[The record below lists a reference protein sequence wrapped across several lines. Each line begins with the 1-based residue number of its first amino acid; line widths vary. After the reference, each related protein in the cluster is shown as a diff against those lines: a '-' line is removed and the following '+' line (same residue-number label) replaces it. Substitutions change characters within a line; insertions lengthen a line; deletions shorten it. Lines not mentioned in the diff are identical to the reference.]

1 MRIAAAATVAAAAVL
16 LSSLPGRA
24 QTDFDKVQIKVQ
36 KVAGSVYVLY
46 GAGGN
51 IAVSVGDDGVVM
63 VDDQFA
69 PLAPKVKK
77 AIASITKKPVRFLLN
92 THWHG
97 DHTGGNGAFAQ
108 GGVTILAHENVR
120 KRLAAGNP
128 APGFTHADP
137 APAQALPVITFD
149 QSATVHLNGEDIRAV
164 HVPRGHTDGDSIV
177 YFTKSNVVHL
187 GDDFFAVGFPF
198 VDLGSGGSVKGT
210 IEALEKLIPTL
221 PADAKLIPGHGEVA
235 GVEALKTY
243 VRNLSDIYAAVQA
256 GVGQRKSLEELKKE
270 RVLSKWS
277 SMSWSFLNEDGF
289 LEMVYADITQS
300 QPSTAR

>member
-1 MRIAAAATVAAAAVL
+1 MRIAAAATVAAAAAL

-128 APGFTHADP
+128 APGLTHADP

-164 HVPRGHTDGDSIV
+164 HVPRG
-177 YFTKSNVVHL
+177 
-187 GDDFFAVGFPF
+187 
-198 VDLGSGGSVKGT
+198 
-210 IEALEKLIPTL
+210 EALEKLIPTL

-243 VRNLSDIYAAVQA
+243 VR
-256 GVGQRKSLEELKKE
+256 
-270 RVLSKWS
+270 
-277 SMSWSFLNEDGF
+277 LNEDGF
-289 LEMVYADITQS
+289 LEMVYADVTQS

>member
-1 MRIAAAATVAAAAVL
+1 MRIAAAATVAAAAAL

-24 QTDFDKVQIKVQ
+24 QTDFDKVQIKLQ
-36 KVAGSVYVLY
+36 KVAGSLYVLY

-128 APGFTHADP
+128 APGLTHADP

-164 HVPRGHTDGDSIV
+164 HVPRG
-177 YFTKSNVVHL
+177 
-187 GDDFFAVGFPF
+187 
-198 VDLGSGGSVKGT
+198 
-210 IEALEKLIPTL
+210 EALEKLIPTL
-221 PADAKLIPGHGEVA
+221 PADAKLIPGRGEVA

-243 VRNLSDIYAAVQA
+243 VR
-256 GVGQRKSLEELKKE
+256 
-270 RVLSKWS
+270 
-277 SMSWSFLNEDGF
+277 LNEDGF
-289 LEMVYADITQS
+289 LEMVYADVTQS